1 MRSIALVLYFVV
13 PCVFAI
19 LLLFFVIKAAVKAAL
34 KDTVERI
41 NAALCREDDNAT
53 DAKDVIKLRDFG
65 ILSDDELHEAAELYQ
80 KAKER
85 EKNGKEVNKYEKV
98 LSELKEIGYLTDE
111 QYTDK
116 SNSLKNQF
124 LKGER
129 D

>member
-1 MRSIALVLYFVV
+1 MRSIALVLSFLAPYLFV
-13 PCVFAI
+13 I
-19 LLLFFVIKAAVKAAL
+19 LLLFFIVKAAVKAAL

-41 NAALCREDDNAT
+41 NAALRREDDNAT
-53 DAKDVIKLRDFG
+53 DANDVIKLRDFG
-65 ILSDDELHEAAELYQ
+65 ILSDDELQEAAELYQ

-85 EKNGKEVNKYEKV
+85 EENRKAFNKYEKV